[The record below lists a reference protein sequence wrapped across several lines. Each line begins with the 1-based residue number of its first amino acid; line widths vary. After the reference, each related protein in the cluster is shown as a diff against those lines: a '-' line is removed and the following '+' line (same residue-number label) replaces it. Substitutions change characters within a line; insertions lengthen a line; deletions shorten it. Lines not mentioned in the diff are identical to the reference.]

1 MYKFESNE
9 ETGVLKL
16 DDLPLDHVKWYRI
29 HRTPFC
35 ITLELSLEIAMV
47 NVLEKLPHAEDLT
60 ECNKS

>member
-1 MYKFESNE
+1 M
-9 ETGVLKL
+9 

-60 ECNKS
+60 ECNKSR